1 MSLDFNYPLTRYV
14 YRPVS
19 KPLASLLSR
28 TFVTPIQLTWVS
40 AVFAVGGGVAFG
52 FGLYIFGVALTLIAQ
67 IADCADGDLARLT
80 ERSSR
85 SGAFLDSVLD
95 RWTDAALIVGLG
107 FSDPDV
113 FGTAAAL
120 ALIGSF
126 LTSYTRARAQSLGA
140 DCPEGIAT
148 RDVRMLVLMVAPP
161 TGFILAGLWT
171 VAALG
176 FITSVQRM
184 VMAMRDL
191 DKFDARDR
199 VSKKLRHEAED
210 DSIEQLLETDA
221 TAPLSEADAGTA
233 RLDSTL
239 NDPGPSGIG
248 ASGVEAG

>member
-1 MSLDFNYPLTRYV
+1 MLELNYPLTRYI
-14 YRPVS
+14 YRPIS
-19 KPLASLLSR
+19 RPLASLLAR

-52 FGLYIFGVALTLIAQ
+52 FGLYILGVGLTLVAQ

-107 FSDPDV
+107 FSDLDRY
-113 FGTAAAL
+113 GMAAAL

-148 RDVRMLVLMVAPP
+148 RDVRMLILMLAAL
-161 TGFILAGLWT
+161 TTFILPGLWT
-171 VAALG
+171 IAVLG
-176 FITSVQRM
+176 FLTSIQRM
-184 VMAMRDL
+184 VLAMREL
-191 DKFDARDR
+191 DKFDERDR
-199 VSKKLRHEAED
+199 VSKKLREDAEESPEPDSVVEKGLDVSRGRSPGMEA
-210 DSIEQLLETDA
+210 S
-221 TAPLSEADAGTA
+221 
-233 RLDSTL
+233 
-239 NDPGPSGIG
+239 
-248 ASGVEAG
+248 

>member
-14 YRPVS
+14 YRPLS
-19 KPLASLLSR
+19 RPLASALAR

-40 AVFAVGGGVAFG
+40 AVFALGGGVAFG
-52 FGLYIFGVALTLIAQ
+52 FGYYILGVGLTLIAQ
-67 IADCADGDLARLT
+67 IADCADGDLARIT

-95 RWTDAALIVGLG
+95 RWTDAALVVGLG
-107 FSDPDV
+107 FSNPDR

-120 ALIGSF
+120 ALVGSF

-148 RDVRMLVLMVAPP
+148 RDVRMLVLMLAALS
-161 TGFILAGLWT
+161 GYILAGLWT

-176 FITSVQRM
+176 FLTSIQRM

-199 VSKKLRHEAED
+199 VSKKLRED
-210 DSIEQLLETDA
+210 DAGEQPIETLA
-221 TAPLSEADAGTA
+221 TEMEA
-233 RLDSTL
+233 S
-239 NDPGPSGIG
+239 
-248 ASGVEAG
+248 